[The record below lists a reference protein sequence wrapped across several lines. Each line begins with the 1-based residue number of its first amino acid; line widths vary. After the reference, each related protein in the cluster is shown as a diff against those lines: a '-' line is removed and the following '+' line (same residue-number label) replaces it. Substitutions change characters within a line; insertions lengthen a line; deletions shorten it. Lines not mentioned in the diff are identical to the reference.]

1 MGEDGDW
8 TGPAPRDSETPG
20 YTRPPLPSTTYYSP
34 DGAAIP
40 YGQRWGED
48 GPAPD
53 SYSVISH
60 PERFDGLHIV
70 ARALID
76 HLTAAFDA
84 DADASPATAADLLR
98 QPGGVVHSV
107 RVTPRRSGAA
117 PLTFVLID
125 HPAVIVHAGVLHDF
139 VFPPCSC
146 DACDET
152 AESAAA
158 RLELLVLGVA
168 AGGYSERY
176 PVGWRRR
183 WLGYAL
189 TAPDGS
195 ASESGQGDPGP
206 VPAGLLRSGKARL
219 REIPDGWAPWPAK
232 QP

>member
-8 TGPAPRDSETPG
+8 TCPAPSDSGEPG
-20 YTRPPLPSTTYYSP
+20 YVRPPLPTTTYYSS
-34 DGAAIP
+34 DGRAIP

-53 SYSVISH
+53 SYSVVSH
-60 PERFDGLHIV
+60 PERFEGLHDV

-76 HLTAAFDA
+76 HLAAAYDA
-84 DADASPATAADLLR
+84 GVDTSPAAAADLLR
-98 QPGGVVHSV
+98 QPGGVVHSG
-107 RVTPRRSGAA
+107 RVTPRAAGAA
-117 PLTFVLID
+117 PLTFVLTD

-139 VFPPCSC
+139 VFPVCSC

-152 AESAAA
+152 AETAAA

-176 PVGWRRR
+176 PVGGRRR

-189 TAPDGS
+189 MAPDGS

-206 VPAGLLRSGKARL
+206 VPADRLRSGKARL
-219 REIPDGWAPWPAK
+219 KEVPDGWAPWPAGR
-232 QP
+232 P